1 MKKIIALVLALTLAL
16 LFSCGK
22 KDAES
27 PYKDYLLFVGKDQ
40 GASTIMKLNVHSG
53 SISPLCQDPL
63 CRHTQDSGCYF
74 FGLASGRSIY
84 QYDGKLYFWR
94 SYPGDIG
101 VVHCIIRYDP
111 EKQSEKSLY

>member
-1 MKKIIALVLALTLAL
+1 MKKIIALALALTLAL

-27 PYKDYLLFVGKDQ
+27 PYKDYLLCVGKDQ

-63 CRHTQDSGCYF
+63 CRHTSDSGCHF
-74 FGLASGRSIY
+74 FGTVSSRCTKDSQQPFIQTPIAIT
-84 QYDGKLYFWR
+84 
-94 SYPGDIG
+94 
-101 VVHCIIRYDP
+101 
-111 EKQSEKSLY
+111 